1 MVRERNLTNHPKE
14 SRLLQLMTRI
24 VSQDA
29 RFLGD
34 PGGHPVKLRPRRPVS
49 HPVRQD
55 AQFHGD
61 PAPHPKES
69 HLPATG

>member
-1 MVRERNLTNHPKE
+1 VRERNLTNHPKE

-34 PGGHPVKLRPRRPVS
+34 PGGGHPVKLRPRRQDN